1 MRSYHCDLQK
11 RNIVKYD
18 MQRNWWSGWNRVLQS
33 SSDTDIT
40 QGERDNFRLKKLKK
54 LGGCVWFL
62 TCRERGLLNMHK
74 TVQLRLCEVPCR
86 LWVISLQLSL
96 VNSIL
101 FDGGA
106 NMVLTQSLQSLQMTT
121 QMGRVK
127 YRSAWPLHEEHIYL
141 FILHMVWKAR
151 QTDEMTVT
159 REAVNKNNRTLVYL
173 WPR

>member
-1 MRSYHCDLQK
+1 M
-11 RNIVKYD
+11 
-18 MQRNWWSGWNRVLQS
+18 
-33 SSDTDIT
+33 
-40 QGERDNFRLKKLKK
+40 
-54 LGGCVWFL
+54 
-62 TCRERGLLNMHK
+62 
-74 TVQLRLCEVPCR
+74 
-86 LWVISLQLSL
+86 
-96 VNSIL
+96 
-101 FDGGA
+101 GGA

-127 YRSAWPLHEEHIYL
+127 YRSAQPLHEEHIYL